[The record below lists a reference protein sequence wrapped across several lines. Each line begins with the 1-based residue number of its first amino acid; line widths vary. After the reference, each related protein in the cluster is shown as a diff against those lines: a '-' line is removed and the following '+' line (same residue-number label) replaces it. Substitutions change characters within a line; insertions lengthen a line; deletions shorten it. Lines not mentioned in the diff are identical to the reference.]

1 MNQHLTCDMKR
12 FLAFCCSFLIL
23 GGCAAGDNRVE
34 PQRVHNEEI
43 NDTTGSR
50 MLITIGKNRFT
61 ATLYDNPT
69 AAAFKSLLP
78 MTVKMIELNGNEKY
92 VDLSRDL
99 AGKASSPKTIEAGD
113 LMIYGASTLVLFY
126 KSFPTAYSY
135 MRLGKID
142 DVRALAEA
150 VGPGDVSVTFALQ

>member
-1 MNQHLTCDMKR
+1 MKQ

-23 GGCAAGDNRVE
+23 ASCAAGDNKVD

-43 NDTTGSR
+43 KDTTGSK

-69 AAAFKSLLP
+69 AVAFKSLLP

-99 AGKASSPKTIEAGD
+99 TGNASSPKTIEAGD

-126 KSFPTAYSY
+126 KSFQTSYSY
-135 MRLGKID
+135 MRLGQID
-142 DVRALAEA
+142 DVGALAEA